1 MLRAWANI
9 DGVNTT
15 TATAPY
21 SCDGTN
27 VTVVLDNHRYL
38 VGHIVNVTA
47 PGLNGQ
53 YGALNTGGNYQITSV
68 TPSTFTFSSTNMFRN
83 ATGFATS
90 GATNGIL
97 TITNSVIRASS
108 GIHSVAK
115 TQVSSSGYAT
125 GNYAVNLETEMPDTN
140 YCCSAATSWLDNL
153 SANIISIATRW
164 HGASNNEYGVV
175 NPTKTSIH
183 VCTLNR
189 DYGTPSNPYNAN
201 YIMVSFFR

>member
-9 DGVNTT
+9 DGVSTT
-15 TATAPY
+15 TVTAPY

-27 VTVVLDNHRYL
+27 VTVVLDAHRYL

-53 YGALNTGGNYQITSV
+53 YGTLNTGGNYQITSV

-83 ATGFATS
+83 TTGFATS

-115 TQVSSSGYAT
+115 TQVSAFSV

-140 YCCSAATSWLDNL
+140 YCCSASTSWLNNT
-153 SANIISIATRW
+153 SSNIIAVATRYQGSTNTEW
-164 HGASNNEYGVV
+164 GTV

-183 VCTLNR
+183 LANMSRT
-189 DYGTPSNPYNAN
+189 GNPYDTD
-201 YIMVSFFR
+201 YMMVSFFR